1 MNCEEKPVLQV
12 KNLTVRY
19 GKGCPQCQT
28 HLEKNRCTVCG
39 TVWAANDVSVEV
51 YPGEVLGIVGES
63 GSGKSTL
70 MQSLYFDIA
79 PTSGEAYLQDY
90 KDGKESIWL
99 ASAAE
104 QRHIK
109 NCIMGMVYQNPVR
122 GLRMQYSAAS
132 NLAEKLFAAG
142 NRSAGH
148 MTERAKELLQAVEI
162 LTSRMGEA
170 PKNFSGGM
178 QQRVQISKALANNP
192 SLLLLDEVTTG
203 LDLSVQ
209 AKVLDLIRQIKARY
223 GISILLVSHDLAVIR
238 MLADRT
244 VVMLDGKIIESGLT
258 DQILE
263 DPQHAYT
270 QQLVHSLLYGDTETM
285 IAIENGKI
293 VTPNGVITGKT
304 LWLDNDRI
312 AAIGACDSVPEKTIN
327 AHGRYILPGMIDV
340 HSDKIEQFVFPRP
353 TARFSFELALKEC
366 EKELLQL
373 GITTIYHSFSL
384 YSDELL
390 GKSPLRTKESV
401 LEMAELIADIQNRS
415 HLIHHRFHLRLEIDN
430 VDAFEI
436 AKDMIQRHLIQE
448 ISFMDHTPGQGQYRD
463 LEIYRETVDK
473 YHGMENEGKTFEEV
487 LEHHR
492 NKKILSM
499 EQLQELADLAHQ
511 NHITVAS
518 HDDDTVE
525 KLQLNRQLGVDI
537 SEFPITEE
545 VAKAAHEMGF
555 YTIAGA
561 PNILL
566 GGSHSGNMSAAQ
578 AIQNQSVDILC
589 SDYFPQALLH
599 SLFVM
604 CDKYGQTLP
613 DMVNKVSLN
622 PAKAMGIDKDY
633 GSIEVGKKAD
643 LVIADI
649 LDGYPVVTHVLV
661 DGQTTSRVEYR
672 GHSI

>member
-1 MNCEEKPVLQV
+1 MYCGAGDN
-12 KNLTVRY
+12 
-19 GKGCPQCQT
+19 KGCPT
-28 HLEKNRCTVCG
+28 NIWKIRTMRYAPEALTNSGNWTIDMI
-39 TVWAANDVSVEV
+39 N
-51 YPGEVLGIVGES
+51 GEPADLRKYMKDERIQGVKPSGI
-63 GSGKSTL
+63 L
-70 MQSLYFDIA
+70 DI
-79 PTSGEAYLQDY
+79 
-90 KDGKESIWL
+90 DGKLYLSME
-99 ASAAE
+99 A
-104 QRHIK
+104 
-109 NCIMGMVYQNPVR
+109 QNYGDNP
-122 GLRMQYSAAS
+122 
-132 NLAEKLFAAG
+132 LFG
-142 NRSAGH
+142 
-148 MTERAKELLQAVEI
+148 
-162 LTSRMGEA
+162 
-170 PKNFSGGM
+170 
-178 QQRVQISKALANNP
+178 
-192 SLLLLDEVTTG
+192 
-203 LDLSVQ
+203 
-209 AKVLDLIRQIKARY
+209 RQ
-223 GISILLVSHDLAVIR
+223 HN
-238 MLADRT
+238 
-244 VVMLDGKIIESGLT
+244 
-258 DQILE
+258 
-263 DPQHAYT
+263 
-270 QQLVHSLLYGDTETM
+270 LYGWIM
-285 IAIENGKI
+285 
-293 VTPNGVITGKT
+293 V
-304 LWLDNDRI
+304 
-312 AAIGACDSVPEKTIN
+312 S
-327 AHGRYILPGMIDV
+327 
-340 HSDKIEQFVFPRP
+340 
-353 TARFSFELALKEC
+353 
-366 EKELLQL
+366 
-373 GITTIYHSFSL
+373 
-384 YSDELL
+384 
-390 GKSPLRTKESV
+390 
-401 LEMAELIADIQNRS
+401 
-415 HLIHHRFHLRLEIDN
+415 
-430 VDAFEI
+430 
-436 AKDMIQRHLIQE
+436 
-448 ISFMDHTPGQGQYRD
+448 
-463 LEIYRETVDK
+463 
-473 YHGMENEGKTFEEV
+473 ENEGKTFEEV

-604 CDKYGQTLP
+604 CDKHGQTLP

>member
-1 MNCEEKPVLQV
+1 
-12 KNLTVRY
+12 
-19 GKGCPQCQT
+19 
-28 HLEKNRCTVCG
+28 
-39 TVWAANDVSVEV
+39 
-51 YPGEVLGIVGES
+51 
-63 GSGKSTL
+63 
-70 MQSLYFDIA
+70 
-79 PTSGEAYLQDY
+79 
-90 KDGKESIWL
+90 
-99 ASAAE
+99 
-104 QRHIK
+104 
-109 NCIMGMVYQNPVR
+109 
-122 GLRMQYSAAS
+122 
-132 NLAEKLFAAG
+132 
-142 NRSAGH
+142 
-148 MTERAKELLQAVEI
+148 
-162 LTSRMGEA
+162 
-170 PKNFSGGM
+170 
-178 QQRVQISKALANNP
+178 
-192 SLLLLDEVTTG
+192 
-203 LDLSVQ
+203 
-209 AKVLDLIRQIKARY
+209 
-223 GISILLVSHDLAVIR
+223 
-238 MLADRT
+238 
-244 VVMLDGKIIESGLT
+244 
-258 DQILE
+258 
-263 DPQHAYT
+263 
-270 QQLVHSLLYGDTETM
+270 M

-312 AAIGACDSVPEKTIN
+312 AAIGACDSVPEKTII
-327 AHGRYILPGMIDV
+327 AHGRYTLPGMIDV

-353 TARFSFELALKEC
+353 NARFSFELALKEC
-366 EKELLQL
+366 EKNFAA
-373 GITTIYHSFSL
+373 GITTIYHSFSCTAMNRW
-384 YSDELL
+384 
-390 GKSPLRTKESV
+390 GKVRCAPKKAF
-401 LEMAELIADIQNRS
+401 EMAELIADIQNRS

-604 CDKYGQTLP
+604 CDKHGQTLP

>member
-1 MNCEEKPVLQV
+1 
-12 KNLTVRY
+12 
-19 GKGCPQCQT
+19 
-28 HLEKNRCTVCG
+28 
-39 TVWAANDVSVEV
+39 
-51 YPGEVLGIVGES
+51 
-63 GSGKSTL
+63 
-70 MQSLYFDIA
+70 
-79 PTSGEAYLQDY
+79 
-90 KDGKESIWL
+90 
-99 ASAAE
+99 
-104 QRHIK
+104 
-109 NCIMGMVYQNPVR
+109 
-122 GLRMQYSAAS
+122 
-132 NLAEKLFAAG
+132 
-142 NRSAGH
+142 
-148 MTERAKELLQAVEI
+148 
-162 LTSRMGEA
+162 
-170 PKNFSGGM
+170 
-178 QQRVQISKALANNP
+178 
-192 SLLLLDEVTTG
+192 
-203 LDLSVQ
+203 
-209 AKVLDLIRQIKARY
+209 
-223 GISILLVSHDLAVIR
+223 
-238 MLADRT
+238 
-244 VVMLDGKIIESGLT
+244 
-258 DQILE
+258 
-263 DPQHAYT
+263 
-270 QQLVHSLLYGDTETM
+270 M

-293 VTPNGVITGKT
+293 VTPNGIIEGKT
-304 LWLDNDRI
+304 LWLDQDRI
-312 AAIGACDSVPEKTIN
+312 AAIGAFDGAPEKVID

-353 TARFSFELALKEC
+353 TAKFPFELALKEC

-401 LEMAELIADIQNRS
+401 LKMAELIADIQNRS

-430 VDAFEI
+430 VDAFDI
-436 AKDMIQRHLIQE
+436 AKDMIDRKLIQE

-463 LEIYRETVDK
+463 LEVYRETIDK

-487 LEHHR
+487 LEHHQH
-492 NKKILSM
+492 KVMLSL

-525 KLQLNRQLGVDI
+525 KLQLNQKLGVDI
-537 SEFPITEE
+537 SEFPITQE
-545 VAKAAHEMGF
+545 VAQAAHNMGF

-578 AIQNQSVDILC
+578 AIQNGSVDILC

-604 CDKYGQTLP
+604 RDKYGQTLP
-613 DMVNKVSLN
+613 EMVNKVSLN
-622 PAKAMGIDKDY
+622 PAKAMGIDHDY
-633 GSIEVGKKAD
+633 GSIEPGKKAD

>member
-132 NLAEKLFAAG
+132 NIAEKLIAAG

-270 QQLVHSLLYGDTETM
+270 QQLVHSLLQGDTETM

>member
-1 MNCEEKPVLQV
+1 
-12 KNLTVRY
+12 
-19 GKGCPQCQT
+19 
-28 HLEKNRCTVCG
+28 
-39 TVWAANDVSVEV
+39 
-51 YPGEVLGIVGES
+51 
-63 GSGKSTL
+63 
-70 MQSLYFDIA
+70 
-79 PTSGEAYLQDY
+79 
-90 KDGKESIWL
+90 
-99 ASAAE
+99 
-104 QRHIK
+104 
-109 NCIMGMVYQNPVR
+109 
-122 GLRMQYSAAS
+122 
-132 NLAEKLFAAG
+132 
-142 NRSAGH
+142 
-148 MTERAKELLQAVEI
+148 
-162 LTSRMGEA
+162 
-170 PKNFSGGM
+170 
-178 QQRVQISKALANNP
+178 
-192 SLLLLDEVTTG
+192 
-203 LDLSVQ
+203 
-209 AKVLDLIRQIKARY
+209 
-223 GISILLVSHDLAVIR
+223 
-238 MLADRT
+238 
-244 VVMLDGKIIESGLT
+244 
-258 DQILE
+258 
-263 DPQHAYT
+263 
-270 QQLVHSLLYGDTETM
+270 M

-525 KLQLNRQLGVDI
+525 KLQLNRQLGVNI

-633 GSIEVGKKAD
+633 GSIEVGEKGRPGD
-643 LVIADI
+643 CRHPGRLPGGNTRSGRRSDHI
-649 LDGYPVVTHVLV
+649 
-661 DGQTTSRVEYR
+661 QSRVR
-672 GHSI
+672 GIPYEHTGDQRTSKRLLPASRTA

>member
-1 MNCEEKPVLQV
+1 
-12 KNLTVRY
+12 
-19 GKGCPQCQT
+19 
-28 HLEKNRCTVCG
+28 
-39 TVWAANDVSVEV
+39 
-51 YPGEVLGIVGES
+51 
-63 GSGKSTL
+63 
-70 MQSLYFDIA
+70 
-79 PTSGEAYLQDY
+79 
-90 KDGKESIWL
+90 
-99 ASAAE
+99 
-104 QRHIK
+104 
-109 NCIMGMVYQNPVR
+109 
-122 GLRMQYSAAS
+122 
-132 NLAEKLFAAG
+132 
-142 NRSAGH
+142 
-148 MTERAKELLQAVEI
+148 
-162 LTSRMGEA
+162 
-170 PKNFSGGM
+170 
-178 QQRVQISKALANNP
+178 
-192 SLLLLDEVTTG
+192 
-203 LDLSVQ
+203 
-209 AKVLDLIRQIKARY
+209 
-223 GISILLVSHDLAVIR
+223 
-238 MLADRT
+238 
-244 VVMLDGKIIESGLT
+244 
-258 DQILE
+258 
-263 DPQHAYT
+263 
-270 QQLVHSLLYGDTETM
+270 M

-430 VDAFEI
+430 V
-436 AKDMIQRHLIQE
+436 
-448 ISFMDHTPGQGQYRD
+448 DHTPGQGQYRD

>member
-1 MNCEEKPVLQV
+1 
-12 KNLTVRY
+12 
-19 GKGCPQCQT
+19 
-28 HLEKNRCTVCG
+28 
-39 TVWAANDVSVEV
+39 
-51 YPGEVLGIVGES
+51 
-63 GSGKSTL
+63 
-70 MQSLYFDIA
+70 
-79 PTSGEAYLQDY
+79 
-90 KDGKESIWL
+90 
-99 ASAAE
+99 
-104 QRHIK
+104 
-109 NCIMGMVYQNPVR
+109 
-122 GLRMQYSAAS
+122 
-132 NLAEKLFAAG
+132 
-142 NRSAGH
+142 
-148 MTERAKELLQAVEI
+148 
-162 LTSRMGEA
+162 
-170 PKNFSGGM
+170 
-178 QQRVQISKALANNP
+178 
-192 SLLLLDEVTTG
+192 
-203 LDLSVQ
+203 
-209 AKVLDLIRQIKARY
+209 
-223 GISILLVSHDLAVIR
+223 
-238 MLADRT
+238 
-244 VVMLDGKIIESGLT
+244 
-258 DQILE
+258 
-263 DPQHAYT
+263 
-270 QQLVHSLLYGDTETM
+270 M

-649 LDGYPVVTHVLV
+649 LDGY
-661 DGQTTSRVEYR
+661 RW
-672 GHSI
+672 

>member
-1 MNCEEKPVLQV
+1 
-12 KNLTVRY
+12 
-19 GKGCPQCQT
+19 
-28 HLEKNRCTVCG
+28 
-39 TVWAANDVSVEV
+39 
-51 YPGEVLGIVGES
+51 
-63 GSGKSTL
+63 
-70 MQSLYFDIA
+70 
-79 PTSGEAYLQDY
+79 
-90 KDGKESIWL
+90 
-99 ASAAE
+99 
-104 QRHIK
+104 
-109 NCIMGMVYQNPVR
+109 
-122 GLRMQYSAAS
+122 
-132 NLAEKLFAAG
+132 
-142 NRSAGH
+142 
-148 MTERAKELLQAVEI
+148 
-162 LTSRMGEA
+162 
-170 PKNFSGGM
+170 
-178 QQRVQISKALANNP
+178 
-192 SLLLLDEVTTG
+192 
-203 LDLSVQ
+203 
-209 AKVLDLIRQIKARY
+209 
-223 GISILLVSHDLAVIR
+223 
-238 MLADRT
+238 
-244 VVMLDGKIIESGLT
+244 
-258 DQILE
+258 
-263 DPQHAYT
+263 
-270 QQLVHSLLYGDTETM
+270 M

-415 HLIHHRFHLRLEIDN
+415 HLIHHRFHLRLEVDN

-436 AKDMIQRHLIQE
+436 CKDMIQRHVIQE

-473 YHGMENEGKTFEEV
+473 YHGRRMKGKPLKRCWNTTGTKRFFPWNSS
-487 LEHHR
+487 R
-492 NKKILSM
+492 NWLTWRIKTTSPW
-499 EQLQELADLAHQ
+499 
-511 NHITVAS
+511 AS